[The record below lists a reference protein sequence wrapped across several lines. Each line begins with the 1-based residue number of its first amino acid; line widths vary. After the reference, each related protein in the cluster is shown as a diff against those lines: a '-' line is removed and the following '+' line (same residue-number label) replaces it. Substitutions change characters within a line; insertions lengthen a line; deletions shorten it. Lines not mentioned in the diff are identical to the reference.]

1 MDLFAKHWIGGQWI
15 GSANGTSGVCLDP
28 ASGEEVGGFAAG
40 GAAEAEQAIAA
51 AREAFDRGAW
61 AQSPRR
67 RAAVLL
73 EFADRLSARQ
83 DEIKCLLTRVNG
95 KLHSE
100 AAHEIAAGVSELRY
114 YAGLAR
120 NIFGRMTE
128 IEPGA
133 YSLLSRE
140 AAGIAAIIVPWN
152 APVTLLVRSLAP
164 ALAAGCTVIIKPAP
178 QTSLVNQMV
187 LETLAAVEG
196 LPPGVV
202 NSVNES
208 GSEVGQ
214 ALVASPDVDVV
225 SFTGSSQTGKVIM
238 AAAAGTLKRLSLE
251 LGGKAPAIVFG
262 DADLER
268 TLPTVVRGGMVMAG
282 QMCTAV
288 SRVLV
293 ERPRLDEARDRLA
306 ALLDNLVVGPGDDPQ
321 SQMGPLIDLANRDRV
336 AGLVADAKA
345 EDGVKVVLAGRIPG
359 DNLGSG
365 AFITPTLLETQD
377 LSSRYVQEELFGPIL
392 VLESFDDEE
401 DAVNRANATRYG
413 LAASIWG
420 ADGDRAQRVARHLR
434 FGNVWIN
441 AHNRLFAEAE
451 TGGYKESGVG
461 RLHGVE
467 GLNDF
472 LETKHTYMETGAI
485 RG

>member
-1 MDLFAKHWIGGQWI
+1 MELFAKHWIGGQWI
-15 GSANGTSGVCLDP
+15 GSVNGNSGVCLDP

-40 GAAEAEQAIAA
+40 GAAEAEQAIAV
-51 AREAFDRGAW
+51 ARQALDHGVW
-61 AQSPRR
+61 AQSPRQ

-73 EFADRLSARQ
+73 EFADRLAARQ
-83 DEIKCLLTRVNG
+83 EEIKRLLTRVNG

-100 AAHEIAAGVSELRY
+100 AAHEIAAGISELRY

-128 IEPGA
+128 VEPGA

-140 AAGIAAIIVPWN
+140 AAGVAAIIVPWN

-187 LETLAAVEG
+187 LESLAAVEG

-268 TLPTVVRGGMVMAG
+268 TLPAVVRGGMVMAG

-293 ERPRLDEARDRLA
+293 ERPRLDEARERLA
-306 ALLDNLVVGPGDDPQ
+306 ALLDVVVVGPCDDPQ
-321 SQMGPLIDLANRDRV
+321 SQMGPLIDMANRDRV
-336 AGLVADAKA
+336 AGLVADAEA
-345 EDGVKVVLAGRIPG
+345 ENRLEVVLPGRIPG

-401 DAVNRANATRYG
+401 EAASRANATRYG
-413 LAASIWG
+413 LAASVWSS
-420 ADGDRAQRVARHLR
+420 DGDRAQRLARRLR

-472 LETKHTYMETGAI
+472 LETKHTFLETGTI